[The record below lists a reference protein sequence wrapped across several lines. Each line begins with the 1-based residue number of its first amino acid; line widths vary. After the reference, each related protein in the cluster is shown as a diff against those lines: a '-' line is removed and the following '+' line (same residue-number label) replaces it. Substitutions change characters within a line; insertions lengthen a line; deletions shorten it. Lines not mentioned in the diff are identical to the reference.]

1 MAHNG
6 WQIAKNGIDFSFPR
20 FPLQQMGEGEH
31 FILRFTGPLASSGV
45 ANPSPRSHSSFWVL
59 AYSPSF
65 LSSLQ
70 KLTHLLIPSLS
81 FSLSL
86 LSTLLFPIWPPG
98 RCVALEQALLIEH
111 LFRHGAGS
119 VACGRA
125 AGGSSR
131 GDIMSYYISWDV
143 SFTCIYAHF
152 TGTHSHRKLRNTNT
166 CHRHP
171 AIIILVSILLVLM
184 WNPRLLTYGNRIGS

>member
-1 MAHNG
+1 MGPND
-6 WQIAKNGIDFSFPR
+6 IEFSSHCPS
-20 FPLQQMGEGEH
+20 LEQMGEGEH
-31 FILRFTGPLASSGV
+31 FIPRFTGPLASSGV
-45 ANPSPRSHSSFWVL
+45 ANPSPSSHSSFWVV
-59 AYSPSF
+59 AHSPSR

-70 KLTHLLIPSLS
+70 TLTHSLIPSLS
-81 FSLSL
+81 PSLSL
-86 LSTLLFPIWPPG
+86 SSTLLFPIWPPG

-143 SFTCIYAHF
+143 SFTCIFAHF
-152 TGTHSHRKLRNTNT
+152 AGTHSHRHYETQT
-166 CHRHP
+166 HAT
-171 AIIILVSILLVLM
+171 AIPTMIIVVSILLENVKTEALYK
-184 WNPRLLTYGNRIGS
+184 NGLNILSTTS